1 MSGIGTD
8 CIAKYPM
15 LFVRVAIL
23 CWWETDKFVQSGLYL
38 TFFFAALQTVLEG
51 VLLPKNG
58 VIAGRIF

>member
-1 MSGIGTD
+1 
-8 CIAKYPM
+8 M